1 MVSVTDAGADGTNA
15 DPINHLTCVTM
26 IPVLVHELLLC
37 HCVCTQL
44 VVQRFLVLTHNT
56 PINSIPVRHIKLEK
70 KPTTWYC

>member
-1 MVSVTDAGADGTNA
+1 MVSVTDASTDGTNTDA
-15 DPINHLTCVTM
+15 VHHFTRVTM

-56 PINSIPVRHIKLEK
+56 PINSIP
-70 KPTTWYC
+70 